1 MMKHIVLFKRLAGVE
16 RQPEREADLVAQ
28 MRALE
33 KEISFIR
40 AWRVS
45 ANELDRPICWDYVL
59 ESTFDDREAVERYL
73 PHPAH
78 ARLVQELKTY
88 FEWVACD
95 YSLDKHDEKVSTA
108 A

>member
-1 MMKHIVLFKRLAGVE
+1 MMRHIVLFKRRADVE
-16 RQPEREADLVAQ
+16 RRPELEKGLIER
-28 MRALE
+28 MRALPR
-33 KEISFIR
+33 EIDFIR
-40 AWRVS
+40 DWRVS

-78 ARLVQELKTY
+78 VSLVTALKQY

-95 YSLDKHDEKVSTA
+95 YTDVPLTTRA
-108 A
+108 